1 MEIALQK
8 FLNGLDE
15 IINEGNEEGSTLTK
29 KVDVIEGQKFIKVVT
44 AYESDGNH
52 RSVYAFIAKYE
63 GHTKQLGDYKQGD
76 VLKPAS
82 WKTPAKHA
90 RGNIFDSTNGLGA
103 AGKYG
108 LAYLR

>member
-1 MEIALQK
+1 MNTQLQK
-8 FLNGLDE
+8 FLDGLTE
-15 IINEGNEEGSTLTK
+15 IVNDGNEEGSITMK

-44 AYESDGNH
+44 AYENDDQH

-63 GHTKQLGDYKQGD
+63 GFTKALGEYKQGD

-90 RGNIFDSTNGLGA
+90 RGNIFDDDNGLGS

-108 LAYLR
+108 LEYLR